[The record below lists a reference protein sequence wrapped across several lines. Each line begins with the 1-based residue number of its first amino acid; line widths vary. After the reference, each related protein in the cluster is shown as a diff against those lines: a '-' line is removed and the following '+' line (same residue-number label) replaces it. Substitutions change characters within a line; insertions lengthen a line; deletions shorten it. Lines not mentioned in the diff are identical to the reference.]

1 VIMFDVDRFKEIN
14 DDDGHVA
21 GDRVLLAIAGLV
33 RDELRGLDRLTRYSG
48 EDSYHCTK
56 SASFDTLAR
65 VTCSFGV
72 CEYNGDEDADAL
84 VRRVDDLMYRA
95 RRSGRNGLVAG

>member
-1 VIMFDVDRFKEIN
+1 MT
-14 DDDGHVA
+14 GTSQ
-21 GDRVLLAIAGLV
+21 AIACCSQS
-33 RDELRGLDRLTRYSG
+33 RGSCVMSCAGWTGSRATAARIPD
-48 EDSYHCTK
+48 HCTK

>member
-1 VIMFDVDRFKEIN
+1 MFDVDRFKEIN

-48 EDSYHCTK
+48 EDS
-56 SASFDTLAR
+56 
-65 VTCSFGV
+65 
-72 CEYNGDEDADAL
+72 
-84 VRRVDDLMYRA
+84 
-95 RRSGRNGLVAG
+95 